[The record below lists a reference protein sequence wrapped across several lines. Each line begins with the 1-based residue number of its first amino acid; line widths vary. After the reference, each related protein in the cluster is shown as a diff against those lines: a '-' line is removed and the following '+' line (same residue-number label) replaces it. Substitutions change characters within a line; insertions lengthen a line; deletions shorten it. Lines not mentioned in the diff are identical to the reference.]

1 MKSGKKINLSMMDDK
16 LRQIAPREMTDV
28 KQLQDGLVLV
38 INLFEQ
44 QLALTEELRKENRAL
59 RDEINLLKGEQAN
72 PKFPKPGKGKQ
83 PLPNTGPAK
92 KKTGKGKNH
101 KKGSKK
107 GTLKIHRTVTV
118 RPDLSTL
125 PADVVFKE
133 YKKIVQQDIRF
144 ETYNTAYRIAIYHSV
159 KKGKTYR
166 GEMPDDYRGQFG
178 LGIISLTQLLHHFGD
193 MTEGRLEAIYK
204 SLGVSI
210 SSGTISNIIT
220 DKGDWALSEQTDIL
234 RSGVTH
240 SAFTQGDGTKSV
252 ERGKSMVT
260 QIICGEKFSVFF
272 TMPNKSRL
280 DVLSALQGKP
290 SEGLRISLNEL
301 SGELMG
307 SLQVGKC
314 HQELLETLL
323 VRGAS
328 ILLTELEDILAGST
342 LGNKPLLQM
351 RVKQALALS
360 HYLKQ
365 EDFPV
370 VKWLLSDDA
379 GEYTKIATKG
389 QALCWI
395 HDGRYY
401 RKLIPRMEVHKA
413 IHERILTQYWAYYA
427 KLNAY
432 RKAQP
437 KERREQRPHL
447 EQEFESLFNQTTDYF
462 QVNECL
468 ARTYANK
475 EKLLAVLEN
484 PAIPLHNNAA
494 ELGARRVVRKRDISL
509 HTWSAKGTKVRDAYM
524 TIVET
529 AAKLGVNAMDYIKDR
544 LSGQLEMRSL
554 ADSVALAYQ

>member
-1 MKSGKKINLSMMDDK
+1 LKSGKKINLWAMDDK

-38 INLFEQ
+38 INLFDQ
-44 QLALTEELRKENRAL
+44 QLTLTEELRKENRSL
-59 RDEINLLKGEQAN
+59 KDEINLLKGEQAN
-72 PKFPKPGKGKQ
+72 PKFPAPEKGKQ
-83 PLPNTGPAK
+83 PLPNTGPPK

-125 PADVVFKE
+125 PADAIFKG
-133 YKKIVQQDIRF
+133 YKNIVQQDVRF
-144 ETYNTAYRIAIYHSV
+144 ETYNTAYRVAVYHSAAE
-159 KKGKTYR
+159 GKTYR
-166 GEMPDDYRGQFG
+166 GQMPDDYLGQFG

-193 MTEGRLEAIYK
+193 MTEGRLEAVYK

-210 SSGTISNIIT
+210 SSGTISHIIT

-234 RSGVTH
+234 RSGVAH
-240 SAFTQGDGTKSV
+240 SDFTQGDGTKS
-252 ERGKSMVT
+252 
-260 QIICGEKFSVFF
+260 I
-272 TMPNKSRL
+272 
-280 DVLSALQGKP
+280 
-290 SEGLRISLNEL
+290 
-301 SGELMG
+301 
-307 SLQVGKC
+307 
-314 HQELLETLL
+314 
-323 VRGAS
+323 
-328 ILLTELEDILAGST
+328 
-342 LGNKPLLQM
+342 
-351 RVKQALALS
+351 KQALALS

-379 GEYTKIATKG
+379 GEYTRIATKG

-401 RKLIPRMEVHKA
+401 RKLIPQMEVHKA

-437 KERREQRPHL
+437 KERTKQRPHL

-462 QVNECL
+462 QVNDCL

-509 HTWSAKGTKVRDAYM
+509 HTWSEKGTRVRDAYM

-554 ADSVALAYQ
+554 AGAVALAYQ